1 MRRFQKRAFTM
12 VELLVVIAII
22 GVLMSLLLP
31 AVQKA
36 RESARSAECKNNL
49 KQLGLAF
56 NNFSNRHGVMPTYDG
71 LFPPKV
77 FKKLKGSSVEVP
89 DNSPRIAAGW
99 FVHLLPDLDHQVLY
113 DNMLNRKP
121 GDPGVV
127 FTQQDSGTITTPPS
141 DNYKPAYCVRNG
153 VTLPSNINSTASME
167 SYLRSLF
174 WIGAGQSNTDGY
186 VWRYTGNSNC
196 TTTYATEP
204 QNGSWAWCST
214 GDDIA
219 SRTCDSSGNQAFWS
233 IQQPECVTKP
243 GYWQGRMPG
252 QEFVGA
258 NLADEQPGVYI
269 PATTVCT
276 PATPQASYR
285 ITKYNSNNCETYG
298 KWVCE
303 HNGQEVSGVTSK
315 TNCGE
320 WGNRGTYNCYPQQGS
335 PGGTT
340 TTKQIVGVTITPTG
354 VEIPFEELH
363 CYSDPSPTRPMAV
376 VSSPARAGAWSLTNY
391 LANFFVLTVTNTSN
405 GPRGFED
412 DPSQNAA
419 APSYSSGNAS
429 TGNLADEEIPSRY
442 EDVTDG
448 ASNTI
453 LFAEAMRECNPSYRF
468 AFWSQWKPNPK
479 DVYPGTSLKKPN
491 THNFGMVW
499 DGNMFTNMFQANA
512 SVRYCGAWYVQA
524 MHGDSI
530 NVGMLDGSVRAIS
543 SNVSHG
549 QINDADR
556 PGKGEVPIHDV
567 AKGVWDFLMDATD
580 GQIIRDNY

>member
-1 MRRFQKRAFTM
+1 MRRLQKRGFTM

-36 RESARSAECKNNL
+36 RESGRSAECKNNL

-56 NNFSNRHGVMPTYDG
+56 NTFSNRHGTMPTYDG
-71 LFPPKV
+71 LFPPKIM
-77 FKKLKGSSVEVP
+77 KRIKGVGAGSVIEVP

-121 GDPGVV
+121 GEAGVNYV
-127 FTQQDSGTITTPPS
+127 QIDSGTITTPPS
-141 DNYKPAYCVRNG
+141 ADYRPAYCVHNG
-153 VTLPSNINSTASME
+153 VTMPSNYNSTASME
-167 SYLRSLF
+167 AYLRDLF
-174 WIGAGQSNTDGY
+174 WKGVGSSNTAGY
-186 VWRYTGNSNC
+186 AWKNNGAQRTC
-196 TTTYATEP
+196 TTTYAVPP
-204 QNGSWAWCST
+204 QNGSWDYCST
-214 GDDIA
+214 SPDIA
-219 SRTCDSSGNQAFWS
+219 SRTCDSSGNQVFWS

-243 GYWQGRMPG
+243 GYWQGRAPG

-269 PATTVCT
+269 PAETVCT
-276 PATPQASYR
+276 PASPQPTSR
-285 ITKYNSNNCETYG
+285 IVRGNTYTCDIAYEEWCE
-298 KWVCE
+298 K
-303 HNGQEVSGVTSK
+303 NGQRQSGISGW

-335 PGGTT
+335 SGGTST
-340 TTKQIVGVTITPTG
+340 TRQIVGVTITPTG

-363 CYSDPSPTRPMAV
+363 CYSDPSPTRPMSV
-376 VSSPARAGAWSLTNY
+376 VSSPARPGAWSLTNY
-391 LANFFVLTVTNTSN
+391 LANFFVLTVTQTSN
-405 GPRGFED
+405 GPGEK
-412 DPSQNAA
+412 PT
-419 APSYSSGNAS
+419 YSSGNSAQ
-429 TGNLADEEIPSRY
+429 GIPADEEVPSRY

-468 AFWSQWKPNPK
+468 AFWSQWKPNAA
-479 DVYPGTSLKKPN
+479 DVYPGSSLKKPN
-491 THNFGMVW
+491 THNFGMDW

-530 NVGMLDGSVRAIS
+530 NVAMLDGSVRAIN
-543 SNVSHG
+543 SNISHG
-549 QINDADR
+549 QINDPDR
-556 PGKGEVPIHDV
+556 PGKGEVPVHDV

-580 GQIIRDNY
+580 GQVIRDKF